1 VTHKTY
7 AFRKPAAVKK
17 LEKALEFL
25 AEPHS
30 AQELAEHLHLAK
42 RTTVQY
48 LDFLRGVER
57 DGVPPGPRRV
67 RIADWRVSDRPP
79 IALFQVITPGGR
91 DTDKRRPNKRTVTER
106 RRDLR
111 EKLRV
116 TDPDELARRNAE
128 RQLKRR
134 GARRDPMIEALFGKP
149 SDARSTSP
157 KPQP

>member
-7 AFRKPAAVKK
+7 AFWKEPARLKIAR
-17 LEKALEFL
+17 ALEFL

-30 AQELAEHLHLAK
+30 ADELAAHLHVAK
-42 RTTVQY
+42 RTAVVY
-48 LDFLRGVER
+48 LAFLRGELLSDV
-57 DGVPPGPRRV
+57 GPQWRRV
-67 RIADWRVSDRPP
+67 RIAQWRVGKAAPV
-79 IALFQVITPGGR
+79 ALFKVINPGGHWR
-91 DTDKRRPNKRTVTER
+91 DKKPPKARTVTER

>member
-25 AEPHS
+25 AAPHS
-30 AQELAEHLHLAK
+30 AQELAAHLHLAK

-67 RIADWRVSDRPP
+67 RIADWRIGSGPP
-79 IALFQVITPGGR
+79 VALFQVIEPGGR
-91 DTDKRRPNKRTVTER
+91 SSDRRRPNKRTVTQR

-128 RQLKRR
+128 RQRKRR

-149 SDARSTSP
+149 NDASRT
-157 KPQP
+157 KAGT